1 MKKSLKIALSS
12 LALVPCAFL
21 FVGCGQDQLATEAKV
36 NTTGNYQAASQ
47 QQFDTYVAK
56 DDVNVSLNGYRFTM
70 KATATSTLQGSVE
83 TTTNG
88 IIKKTANGGVEAA
101 FKVTAGSQ
109 TQMSMYIKDG
119 YVYMEAEAHGN
130 TIKTKTKMDVDK
142 DFLEDLG
149 QTGVGD
155 VQEIMNSL
163 KKMGKLDIQCSVEG
177 NLVKY
182 HFSTDEVDLS
192 QLLDMSTKVLGSN
205 FNCYFV
211 FDNNMLTGAKLTF
224 NYKTS
229 SFEHLGDA
237 SISSDITMEK
247 YNGKINFP
255 KLDGYTEASL

>member
-56 DDVNVSLNGYRFTM
+56 DGVNVSLNGYRFTM
-70 KATATSTLQGSVE
+70 KATVSSSLQGSVE

-109 TQMSMYIKDG
+109 TQMSMYVKDG
-119 YVYMEAEAHGN
+119 YVYMEAEAYGS
-130 TIKTKTKMDVDK
+130 TIKTKAKMDADE
-142 DFLEDLG
+142 DLLEDLG

-155 VQEIMNSL
+155 VQEIMDSL
-163 KKMGKLDIQCSVEG
+163 KKMGELDIKCSVEG

-182 HFSTDEVDLS
+182 HFSTDEFDLS
-192 QLLDMSTKVLGSN
+192 QLLDTASKMIGSD

-211 FDNNMLTGAKLTF
+211 FDNDLLTGAQLTF
-224 NYKTS
+224 NYKMS
-229 SFEHLGDA
+229 GVGQLGDT
-237 SISSDITMEK
+237 SISSVITMEK
-247 YNGKINFP
+247 YDGNINFP
-255 KLDGYTEASL
+255 KLDGYVEANF